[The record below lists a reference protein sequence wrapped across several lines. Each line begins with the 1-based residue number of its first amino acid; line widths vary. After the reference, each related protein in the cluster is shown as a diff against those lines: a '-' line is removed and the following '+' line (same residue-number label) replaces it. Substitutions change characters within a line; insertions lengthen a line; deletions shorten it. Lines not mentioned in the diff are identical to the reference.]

1 MQLWPTIFRVYL
13 AILSIPPA
21 IALAVVI
28 AAFWFG
34 GWLWGLPLLLL
45 ALAVYGPILALPF
58 IFPEIARVFEKFGI
72 SK

>member
-1 MQLWPTIFRVYL
+1 MEAWKLIFRIYMTLLTVPPTI
-13 AILSIPPA
+13 AII
-21 IALAVVI
+21 VVI
-28 AAFWFG
+28 TAFWFG

-58 IFPEIARVFEKFGI
+58 IFPEIAQLFEKFGI

>member
-1 MQLWPTIFRVYL
+1 MELFPIIIRIYL
-13 AILSIPPA
+13 TLITVHPL
-21 IALAVVI
+21 IALTVVV

-58 IFPEIARVFEKFGI
+58 IFPEIARMFEKFSI